1 LLAAQDGH
9 GFAIGKARHAM
20 VDVRVLGT
28 IIEMYASSF
37 VIDDGSDQLTVHV
50 PQAGPAAHS
59 VSADLC

>member
-1 LLAAQDGH
+1 
-9 GFAIGKARHAM
+9 M